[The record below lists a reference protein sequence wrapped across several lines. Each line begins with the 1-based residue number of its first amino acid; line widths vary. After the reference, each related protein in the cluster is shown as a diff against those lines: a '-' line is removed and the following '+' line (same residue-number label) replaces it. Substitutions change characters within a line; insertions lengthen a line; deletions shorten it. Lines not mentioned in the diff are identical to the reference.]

1 MQRVTEIIGS
11 IFIVIGQ
18 FIKTFT
24 VELFQAIYFRA
35 LEFDSEMQLTKTPVQ
50 RIAIWSGITVA
61 AFIGIALFLNL
72 LYFFLSNLD
81 FVLPEAARRET

>member
-24 VELFQAIYFRA
+24 IELFQAIYFRA
-35 LEFDSEMQLTKTPVQ
+35 LEFDSELQLTKTAGQ
-50 RIAIWSGITVA
+50 RIAIWSGIALVV
-61 AFIGIALFLNL
+61 FITLALFLNL
-72 LYFFLSNLD
+72 LYLFLSNVD
-81 FVLPEAARRET
+81 FVLPEAARTET